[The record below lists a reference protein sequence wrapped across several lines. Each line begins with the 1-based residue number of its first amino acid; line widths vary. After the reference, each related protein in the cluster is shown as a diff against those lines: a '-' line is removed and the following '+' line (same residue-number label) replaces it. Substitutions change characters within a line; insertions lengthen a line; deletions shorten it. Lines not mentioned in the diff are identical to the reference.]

1 MIWKIPSK
9 FTWAVGRT
17 NYEKV
22 TDFMPAIS
30 DQAWAISSPFPAAD
44 EAGTNSTTFTEP
56 FLPIVHGTLVHL
68 EGIF

>member
-9 FTWAVGRT
+9 FTCTMGRT

-22 TDFMPAIS
+22 ADFMPAIS
-30 DQAWAISSPFPAAD
+30 AQAWVISSPFAAD
-44 EAGTNSTTFTEP
+44 ETGTNSTTFTEP
-56 FLPIVHGTLVHL
+56 FLPIVHGTFVHL